1 MELIKKAQMDTLALS
16 ELPRERQ
23 EIINTLK
30 DSLANGDMSTLDFGT
45 EATRNISEFSA
56 KMLETVKVKDMPE
69 ISDMLKNLMGE
80 LGKVDSKTLMDYKP
94 GFFSKLFRVDDVKE
108 YVQKFSNVNEVIV
121 SICDKLIDATWQ
133 LKKDVELYEGYYK
146 ENFNYINDI
155 DNYILAAKIREREL
169 QAEIDEEIKQIDP
182 SDRAEVIKLNLKQ
195 NNLSR
200 LKSRIYDL
208 SLNRESA
215 IQNVEQIQI
224 MEDGTLAIIEK
235 IQTSIDLQIPTWR
248 SQMVKAI
255 CLVRQRNGVDMQRA
269 VTKTTNELIAIN
281 SKMFKESSLEIARA
295 MQEGVIDIEVL
306 EQSSKNTIET
316 IQGVRQIVEEGQ
328 KKKDEAF
335 RRLTVMNTDFNK
347 ALLEDKRRR

>member
-69 ISDMLKNLMGE
+69 ISDMLKSLMGE

>member
-1 MELIKKAQMDTLALS
+1 MELIKKVQMDTLALS
-16 ELPRERQ
+16 ELPKERQ
-23 EIINTLK
+23 EIICSLK
-30 DSLANGDMSTLDFGT
+30 ESLANGDMSTLDFGT

-69 ISDMLKNLMGE
+69 ISDMLKSLMGE

-94 GFFSKLFRVDDVKE
+94 GLFSRLFRVDDVKE

-155 DNYILAAKIREREL
+155 DNYILAAKIREKEL
-169 QAEIDEEIKQIDP
+169 QAEIDEEVNAIDP

-316 IQGVRQIVEEGQ
+316 IQGVRQIVEDGQ

-335 RRLTVMNTDFNK
+335 KRLTVMNTDFNK

>member
-1 MELIKKAQMDTLALS
+1 MELIKKVQMDTLALS
-16 ELPRERQ
+16 ELPKERQ
-23 EIINTLK
+23 EIICSLK
-30 DSLANGDMSTLDFGT
+30 ESLANGDMSTLDFGT

-69 ISDMLKNLMGE
+69 ISDMLKSLMGE

-94 GFFSKLFRVDDVKE
+94 GFFSRLFRVDDVKE

-155 DNYILAAKIREREL
+155 DNYILAAKIREKEL
-169 QAEIDEEIKQIDP
+169 QAEIDEEVNAIDP

-215 IQNVEQIQI
+215 ILNVEQIQI

-316 IQGVRQIVEEGQ
+316 IQGVRQIVEDGQ

-335 RRLTVMNTDFNK
+335 KRLTVMNTDFNK

>member
-1 MELIKKAQMDTLALS
+1 MELIKKVQMDTLALS
-16 ELPRERQ
+16 ELPKERQ
-23 EIINTLK
+23 EIICSLK
-30 DSLANGDMSTLDFGT
+30 ESLANGDMSTLDFGT

-69 ISDMLKNLMGE
+69 ISDMLKSLMGE

-94 GFFSKLFRVDDVKE
+94 GFFSRLFRVDDVKE

-155 DNYILAAKIREREL
+155 DNYILAAKIREKEL
-169 QAEIDEEIKQIDP
+169 QAEIDEEVNAIDP

-316 IQGVRQIVEEGQ
+316 IQGVRQIVEDGQ

-335 RRLTVMNTDFNK
+335 KRLTVMNTDFNK

>member
-16 ELPRERQ
+16 ELPKERQ
-23 EIINTLK
+23 EIICSLK
-30 DSLANGDMSTLDFGT
+30 ESLANGDMSTLDFGT

-69 ISDMLKNLMGE
+69 ISDMLKSLMGE

-94 GFFSKLFRVDDVKE
+94 GFFSRLFRVDDVKE

-155 DNYILAAKIREREL
+155 DNYILAAKIREKEL
-169 QAEIDEEIKQIDP
+169 QAEIDEEVKAIDP

-269 VTKTTNELIAIN
+269 VTKTTNELIEIN

-316 IQGVRQIVEEGQ
+316 IQGVRQIVEDGQ

-335 RRLTVMNTDFNK
+335 KRLTVMNTDFNK

>member
-1 MELIKKAQMDTLALS
+1 MELIKKVQMDTLALS
-16 ELPRERQ
+16 ELPKERQ
-23 EIINTLK
+23 EIICSLK
-30 DSLANGDMSTLDFGT
+30 ESLANGDMSTLDFGT

-69 ISDMLKNLMGE
+69 ISDMLKSLMGE

-94 GFFSKLFRVDDVKE
+94 GFFSRLFRVDDVKE

-155 DNYILAAKIREREL
+155 DNYILAAKIREKEL
-169 QAEIDEEIKQIDP
+169 QAEIDEEVKAIDP

-316 IQGVRQIVEEGQ
+316 IQGVRQIVEDGQ

-335 RRLTVMNTDFNK
+335 KRLTVMNTDFNK